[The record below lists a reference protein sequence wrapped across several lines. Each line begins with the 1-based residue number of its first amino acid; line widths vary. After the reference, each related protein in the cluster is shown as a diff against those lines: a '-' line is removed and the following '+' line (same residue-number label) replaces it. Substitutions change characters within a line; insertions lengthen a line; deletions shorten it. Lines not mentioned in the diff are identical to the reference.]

1 MALYHCKNLN
11 IFFYKIIL
19 IVKASIFYFSGETER
34 TISDSKATTAT
45 VGLVVHAAADGLALG
60 AAGASEVSS
69 RKFVFHDPR
78 ESLLKYISKHSSLQI
93 IVFLAIMLHKAPA
106 SFGLVSFLLSKNV
119 ERHKIKK
126 NLAIFAG
133 AAPFTGTFA
142 FSL

>member
-60 AAGASEVSS
+60 AAGASEVGP
-69 RKFVFHDPR
+69 RKFVSQESSHD
-78 ESLLKYISKHSSLQI
+78 SMKMLLK
-93 IVFLAIMLHKAPA
+93 
-106 SFGLVSFLLSKNV
+106 
-119 ERHKIKK
+119 
-126 NLAIFAG
+126 
-133 AAPFTGTFA
+133 
-142 FSL
+142 